1 MLQRATWWAVLTV
14 GLLSVTGCAT
24 SFSPAAIRSEIAH
37 QTGFEPP
44 ESLELDLGRVTLSL
58 ARAVIGESA
67 DGGLPLAGLTR
78 LQLAVYELPASGT
91 RVDFTRMVVRGWEAT
106 VRRRTEESSTLLLV
120 RQSGDALGD
129 VVLVTAGGQQA
140 LYARLSGRLPGELP
154 SALDEALTERGT
166 EGLKR
171 ELMSI
176 GEGSSAP

>member
-1 MLQRATWWAVLTV
+1 MLRRVSWCVVLAAVVLA
-14 GLLSVTGCAT
+14 GAGCAT

-37 QTGFEPP
+37 QTGSEPAD
-44 ESLELDLGRVTLSL
+44 SLELDLGRVTLSL

-67 DGGLPLAGLTR
+67 DGALPLAGLTR

-154 SALDEALTERGT
+154 GALDEALTERGT